1 MIGVGM
7 ARGAPSTLMGPR
19 VTFALPQGPAMAY
32 RDSIPSSAGQ
42 SVMLLHGVG
51 MTADLNW
58 RATYPDLCRQFR
70 VVAPDLPG
78 HGRDIRPWP
87 KFTIDAC
94 ADHIVA
100 LADSLGID
108 RFIACGYSMGSLVAQ
123 QVWRSHPDRVSGLV
137 LGAASR
143 NFLGSTGERMV
154 SSLSPVF
161 AVAAQINPFLHV
173 LRADALGLGY
183 LIDLDAEARA
193 HVHAE
198 MSLTSMATVAAAVTS
213 VGKFT
218 SHNWI
223 GDVDVP
229 VAVLVTTRDSVVP
242 TSRQMKLAHAIPHA
256 TVINVEGDHGVFVA
270 TPRLFADKILEA
282 CQAVY
287 NAPPRNGRVL
297 PWRPA

>member
-1 MIGVGM
+1 M
-7 ARGAPSTLMGPR
+7 ARLVSSTLMGPR
-19 VTFALPQGPAMAY
+19 VAFALPRGAAMAY
-32 RDSIPSSAGQ
+32 RDSIPSSASQ
-42 SVMLLHGVG
+42 SVLLLHGVG

-198 MSLTSMATVAAAVTS
+198 MSLTSMATVAAA
-213 VGKFT
+213 FT
-218 SHNWI
+218 VVRLIDI
-223 GDVDVP
+223 GSCRVRWRVHLAQLDRRCRRPGGSPGHDEGLRRADQSADETRPRDTACHRHQRGGRSRRVRRDAEAVRRQDIGGVP
-229 VAVLVTTRDSVVP
+229 
-242 TSRQMKLAHAIPHA
+242 
-256 TVINVEGDHGVFVA
+256 
-270 TPRLFADKILEA
+270 
-282 CQAVY
+282 
-287 NAPPRNGRVL
+287 GRV
-297 PWRPA
+297 